1 MKFFIAYFLMELL
14 TRFGMQSFNDPDARK
29 VAKQA
34 NKLFFKKIFFLDSLD
49 KVCDLFLSC
58 HCYCLV
64 VILLNDVCV
73 RNEKNELILH
83 FLFIFVISFCFI

>member
-1 MKFFIAYFLMELL
+1 MKFFIAYFLTEWLI
-14 TRFGMQSFNDPDARK
+14 RFGMQSFDDLDAHK
-29 VAKQA
+29 VAKQT

-58 HCYCLV
+58 HCYCCV
-64 VILLNDVCV
+64 VILSNDICV
-73 RNEKNELILH
+73 RNEKNELVLH